1 MPRPRVLILSF
12 SRIVSDARLLKQLE
26 VLHDEFDLV
35 TAGYG
40 PTPAG
45 VVDHLTLPDDRVY
58 WRYPRGAVVLRQ
70 YRRAYW
76 SNPAVSYLRE
86 RLAHERFDIVIAN
99 DIDTV
104 PLALS
109 LNPACGVHADLHEYA
124 PRQKEDL
131 LRWRLFVAP
140 FVRWMCRRFLP
151 KVASIT
157 TVGGGIARE
166 YERRF
171 AVRAD
176 VVTNAAPYAELEP
189 SSVHDPIRLVHS
201 GACLPDRGIDEIVAA
216 VAATRVEVT
225 LDLYLVPNDP
235 GYLQQLSDRVA
246 AEPRIALRPAVPY
259 QRLIATLNDYDVG
272 VHLLPPVNF
281 NNAWAL
287 PNKFFDFVQARL
299 GVIVGPSPEMR
310 TLVDEVG
317 LGMVTG
323 GFSAGDLVAVLDDLD
338 AERVAQWKQRAD
350 DGARDLSAG
359 AQVEVWLRRIRA
371 LAGR

>member
-1 MPRPRVLILSF
+1 MPKPRVLIVSF
-12 SRIVSDARLLKQLE
+12 SRIVSDARLLKQLD
-26 VLHDEFDLV
+26 VLRDEFDLV

-58 WRYPRGAVVLRQ
+58 WRYSRAAVMLRQ
-70 YRRAYW
+70 FRRAYW
-76 SNPAVSYLRE
+76 TNPAVSYLRE
-86 RLAHERFDIVIAN
+86 RLAHERFDVVIAN

-109 LNPACGVHADLHEYA
+109 LNPVGGVHADLHEYA

-151 KVASIT
+151 QVASIT

-189 SSVHDPIRLVHS
+189 TSVHDPIRLVHS

-246 AEPRIALRPAVPY
+246 AEPRIVLHPAVPY
-259 QRLIATLNDYDVG
+259 ERLIATLNDYDVG

-317 LGMVTG
+317 LGVVTG
-323 GFSAGDLVAVLDDLD
+323 GFSTADLVAALDDLD

-350 DGARDLSAG
+350 ASARDLSAG